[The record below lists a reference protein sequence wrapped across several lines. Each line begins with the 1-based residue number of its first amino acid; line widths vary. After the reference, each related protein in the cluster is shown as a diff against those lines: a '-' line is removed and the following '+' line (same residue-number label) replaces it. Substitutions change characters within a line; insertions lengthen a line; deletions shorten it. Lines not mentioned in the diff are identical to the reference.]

1 MLTDKFAA
9 LLSTVRTPGDFCS
22 AGVRAM
28 PLPGLVVEGVGP
40 IALPLLQ
47 VQADQLIAIAE
58 RAPFG
63 RGEETLVDTEVR
75 RTWQI
80 APERVR
86 IDGRHWAQGL
96 QAIVEQV
103 RSGLGVTGTVVAEL
117 YKLLVYDQGS
127 FFVSHRDTE
136 KAPGMFATLVI
147 ALPSHHAGGELLVRH
162 QGRELRLGLQCPD
175 PGDVAFAAFYAD
187 CTHEVLPVTSGCRLV
202 LVYNLLRKGAGKL
215 PQPPSYPTETAGV
228 ASELQQWSEGKRV
241 AGDAAG
247 GAAGGVAELAPDD
260 SPDKLVYPLEHA
272 YTPAELS
279 FQALKGADA
288 AVAAVLVDAAA
299 QAGCDLHVALLTVEE
314 SGSAEQTGYS
324 RSRRWG
330 RDGGDDEGFEIGEV
344 FDRSL
349 MLSHWSL
356 PDGRAAGLGGIP
368 FADPEICPADALQ
381 DMEPDEQYFQEATGN
396 EGASFDR
403 TYRRAALVLWPR
415 HRRLAVLNQ
424 AGLAATLPWLDLLA
438 GQWLAEGGQKGSALW
453 AEAHELIG
461 HMLTSWP
468 RQAGYFQPQDNSKA
482 CQLLTLLARLQDA
495 EHITAMIPQVIAA
508 GVHNKGENAALL
520 AALGLL
526 PASQAGEL
534 LAQVVQANAARGLG
548 ACADLLRQAVLAGFV
563 AEHLQAAASALV
575 EALPGDPARPAPA
588 DYALRP
594 QAVDAQAIAD
604 LMAALCCIDSGLAD
618 RAAAHLL
625 AWPQTYDLDALLVPA
640 SRRWAA
646 TPRCAATPYQPEV
659 FKAAPVQRLC
669 AACRAHLEA
678 RLALALAPPGDWRRA
693 SALPCRCQYCSEL
706 ARFLDSPDQRIWR
719 FKAAELA
726 RKHVLSSIRSA
737 NGDVDSVTDKT
748 GSPHALVCTKNQASY
763 ERRVVQRRQD
773 LEDLAGLG
781 QAAAGGG

>member
-1 MLTDKFAA
+1 MSTLTDQLAA
-9 LLSTVRTPGDFCS
+9 LLSTVRTPGDFCT
-22 AGVRAM
+22 AGTRAM

-58 RAPFG
+58 RAPYG

-96 QAIVEQV
+96 EAIALQV
-103 RSGLGVTGTVVAEL
+103 CTGLGVTGAVVAEL

-147 ALPSHHAGGELLVRH
+147 ALPSRHVGGDLLVRH

-175 PGDVAFAAFYAD
+175 PGDAAFAAFYAD
-187 CTHEVLPVTSGCRLV
+187 CTHEVLPVTAGCRLV
-202 LVYNLLRKGAGKL
+202 LVYNLLRKGAGKRPL
-215 PQPPSYPTETAGV
+215 PPNYQAETAGV
-228 ASELQQWSEGKRV
+228 ASQLQRWSDGKREV
-241 AGDAAG
+241 S
-247 GAAGGVAELAPDD
+247 GVADDTPDR
-260 SPDKLVYPLEHA
+260 SPDKLVYPLAHA

-279 FQALKGADA
+279 FPALKGADA

-314 SGSAEQTGYS
+314 SGSAEPTGYS

-330 RDGGDDEGFEIGEV
+330 PDNDDGADEDFEIGEV

-349 MLSHWSL
+349 MLSHWAL
-356 PDGRAAGLGGIP
+356 PDGRAAGLGDIP
-368 FADPEICPADALQ
+368 FTDTEICPADALQ
-381 DMEPDEQYFQEATGN
+381 DMQPDEQYFQEATGN

-403 TYRRAALVLWPR
+403 TYRRAALVLWPQ

-424 AGLAATLPWLDLLA
+424 AGLAATLPWLDLVA
-438 GQWLAEGGQKGSALW
+438 TQWLEEGGQKGSELW
-453 AEAHELIG
+453 LEAHGLVG
-461 HMLTSWP
+461 HMLKTWP
-468 RQAGYFQPQDNSKA
+468 RRAGYFQAEDNSA
-482 CQLLTLLARLQDA
+482 AAQLLTLLAQLEDT
-495 EHITAMIPQVIAA
+495 EHIETLVTQVIAS
-508 GVHNKGENAALL
+508 GVHSKGENEALL

-526 PASQAGEL
+526 PASRAGEL
-534 LAQVVQANAARGLG
+534 LTRVVQANATAGLG
-548 ACADLLRQAVLAGFV
+548 ACADLLCQAVLAGL
-563 AEHLQAAASALV
+563 AADHLLAAASALV

-588 DYALRP
+588 DYSMRP
-594 QAVDAQAIAD
+594 QALDAQAIAD
-604 LMAALCCIDSGLAD
+604 LMAALCRIDIGLAD
-618 RAAAHLL
+618 SAAAHLL
-625 AWPQTYDLDALLVPA
+625 AWPQTYGLDALLVPA
-640 SRRWAA
+640 LRHWAD
-646 TPRCAATPYQPEV
+646 QPGV

-678 RLALALAPPGDWRRA
+678 RVALALAPPGDWRRA
-693 SALPCRCQYCSEL
+693 SALPCRCQHCDGL

-726 RKHVLSSIRSA
+726 RKHVLSSIRGAGS
-737 NGDVDSVTDKT
+737 DVDSVTDKT

-763 ERRVVQRRQD
+763 ERRVVQRER
-773 LEDLAGLG
+773 DLADLALLAQG
-781 QAAAGGG
+781 AGGADAANTA